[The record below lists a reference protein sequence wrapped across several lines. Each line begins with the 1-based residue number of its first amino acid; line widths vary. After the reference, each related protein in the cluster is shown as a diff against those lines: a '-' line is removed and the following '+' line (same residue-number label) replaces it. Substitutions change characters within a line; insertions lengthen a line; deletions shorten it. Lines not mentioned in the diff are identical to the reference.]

1 MCMLLMMYQVTISSG
16 GMLTEKL
23 DPHDL
28 NLEARRHKFDGT
40 FAYGQ
45 HKVIIGDIKVHGFIC
60 CLLFRDNKL

>member
-1 MCMLLMMYQVTISSG
+1 MVSSG

-28 NLEARRHKFDGT
+28 NLEARRDKFDGT

-45 HKVIIGDIKVHGFIC
+45 NKV
-60 CLLFRDNKL
+60 RMNP